1 MSQVP
6 SSEGQVQ
13 ASPKILVVAFYQ
25 FVSVGDT
32 LAFRTHLREKVKT
45 MDLRGTILISEEGI
59 NCMFGGPES
68 AVRELIVEI
77 TTSLDVGLKKIT
89 GFEKFA
95 LKESWYDQIPF
106 RRMLVKIKKEIIPL
120 GRPDV
125 RPAELTGPRLEPR
138 DLKKWLDQGKDL
150 VLLDTRNEYEIDHG
164 TFKGARRMGLTYF
177 RDFPQKLAAMKEELK
192 DKTVVMFCTGGIRC
206 EKATD
211 LAMTDEFR
219 GQFKEVYQL
228 EGGILKYFEECGT
241 EHYDG
246 TCFVFDQRIALTP
259 DSCQAPKV

>member
-1 MSQVP
+1 MSDSSP
-6 SSEGQVQ
+6 SKV
-13 ASPKILVVAFYQ
+13 LVVAFYQ

-32 LAFRTHLREKVKT
+32 LALRTRLREKVRD
-45 MDLRGTILISEEGI
+45 MGLRGTILISEEGI
-59 NCMFGGPES
+59 NCMIGGAEA
-68 AVRELIVEI
+68 AVRELIAELY
-77 TTSLDVGLKKIT
+77 TALEAPLKALPDFK
-89 GFEKFA
+89 GFPV
-95 LKESWYDQIPF
+95 KESWYDKIPYA
-106 RRMLVKIKKEIIPL
+106 RMLVKIKKEIIPL

-125 RPAELTGPRLEPR
+125 RPAELTGPRIEPR
-138 DLKKWLDQGKDL
+138 DLKKWLDEGKDL

-177 RDFPQKLAAMKEELK
+177 RDFPKKLAEVAPELK
-192 DKTVVMFCTGGIRC
+192 GKTVVMFCTGGIRC
-206 EKATD
+206 EKATA
-211 LAMTDEFR
+211 LAMTDEFK

-259 DSCQAPKV
+259 DSCQAPSV

>member
-1 MSQVP
+1 MSD
-6 SSEGQVQ
+6 SSTSQINT
-13 ASPKILVVAFYQ
+13 KILVVAFYQ

-32 LAFRTHLREKVKT
+32 LALRTRLREKVRD
-45 MDLRGTILISEEGI
+45 MGLRGTILISEEGI
-59 NCMFGGPES
+59 NCMFGGAEPS
-68 AVRELIVEI
+68 VRELIAELYSALE
-77 TTSLDVGLKKIT
+77 TGLK
-89 GFEKFA
+89 A
-95 LKESWYDQIPF
+95 LPDFKTFPVKESWYDKIPYA
-106 RRMLVKIKKEIIPL
+106 RMLVKIKKEIIPL

-138 DLKKWLDQGKDL
+138 DLKKWLDEGKDL

-177 RDFPQKLAAMKEELK
+177 RDFPKKLSEMAPELK

-206 EKATD
+206 EKATA
-211 LAMTDEFR
+211 LAMTDEFKA
-219 GQFKEVYQL
+219 QFKEVYQL

-259 DSCQAPKV
+259 ESCKAPSI

>member
-1 MSQVP
+1 MP
-6 SSEGQVQ
+6 ESSKV
-13 ASPKILVVAFYQ
+13 LVVAFYQ

-32 LAFRTHLREKVKT
+32 LALRTRLREKVRD
-45 MDLRGTILISEEGI
+45 MGIRGTILISSEGI
-59 NCMFGGPES
+59 NCMFGGPEDR
-68 AVRELIVEI
+68 VRELIQELY
-77 TTSLDVGLKKIT
+77 SALEPALKALPHFQ
-89 GFEKFA
+89 GFA
-95 LKESWYDQIPF
+95 LKESWYDKIPF
-106 RRMLVKIKKEIIPL
+106 ARMLVKIKKEIIAF

-138 DLKKWLDQGKDL
+138 DLKKWLDEGKEV

-164 TFKGARRMGLTYF
+164 TFKGARRMGLNYF
-177 RDFPQKLAAMKEELK
+177 RDFPKKLKEMAPELK

-206 EKATD
+206 EKATA
-211 LAMTDEFR
+211 LAMTDEFKE
-219 GQFKEVYQL
+219 QFKDVYQL

-259 DSCQAPKV
+259 DSCQAPKI